1 MMSRAFWFHALILAA
16 IFGLSLILPTYHFG
30 QLSRILVLA
39 VYAMGYN
46 ILFGYTGL
54 LSLGHA
60 MFFAAGMYGMGL
72 TAQHLNFELLP
83 AYGAGLLA
91 ALALAF
97 VVGLLALRTIG
108 VAFMIVTLMFAQAG
122 YLLILY
128 FGDWTRADE
137 GFNTPQ
143 AARQFM
149 QFDFS
154 QADMRF
160 YAAFGLFV
168 LALLVNYIL
177 VRSSFGR
184 ALIAVR
190 ENEARAQLLGY
201 NVWRYKYTALVLS
214 GVYSGAAGAAYGVL
228 FGYVGASFA
237 AVAYSIFPLLWVL
250 VGGVGTLLGPLVGT
264 AFMVYL
270 IDYASGL
277 TDAYMLV
284 VGVVLIFMVLFARRG
299 FMGLVRRYALPWLP

>member
-1 MMSRAFWFHALILAA
+1 
-16 IFGLSLILPTYHFG
+16 
-30 QLSRILVLA
+30 
-39 VYAMGYN
+39 
-46 ILFGYTGL
+46 
-54 LSLGHA
+54 
-60 MFFAAGMYGMGL
+60 
-72 TAQHLNFELLP
+72 
-83 AYGAGLLA
+83 
-91 ALALAF
+91 
-97 VVGLLALRTIG
+97 
-108 VAFMIVTLMFAQAG
+108 
-122 YLLILY
+122 
-128 FGDWTRADE
+128 
-137 GFNTPQ
+137 
-143 AARQFM
+143 
-149 QFDFS
+149 
-154 QADMRF
+154 
-160 YAAFGLFV
+160 
-168 LALLVNYIL
+168 
-177 VRSSFGR
+177 
-184 ALIAVR
+184 
-190 ENEARAQLLGY
+190 LLGY